1 MPRLQRLPLA
11 TFLPRKWR
19 AGITIVVAVTAF
31 AYAWWQQARP
41 PAHPVQVP
49 GPAPQTQ
56 TSQTPP
62 PQTPT
67 ATTPTATT
75 PTTPASASSPL
86 VILNQTIRGEDD
98 RIIYRGD
105 VDLAPSLAR
114 IAAGTRDD
122 HVNDGAF
129 YRNFERRL
137 PAQRDRDY
145 YREFVV
151 PTPGH
156 RGVGP
161 QRLVLGARGEAY
173 YTPDHYQT
181 FRKLNV
187 MIPPSERP

>member
-49 GPAPQTQ
+49 GPAPQQ
-56 TSQTPP
+56 PP
-62 PQTPT
+62 PQTQTQTPPT
-67 ATTPTATT
+67 
-75 PTTPASASSPL
+75 TTPASSSSPL
-86 VILNQTIRGEDD
+86 VIVNQTIRSEDD
-98 RIIYRGD
+98 HIIYRGD
-105 VDLAPSLAR
+105 VDLAPTLAR
-114 IAAGTRDD
+114 IAVGTRDD

-151 PTPGH
+151 RTPGH

-187 MIPPSERP
+187 TIPPSERP